1 MRHPQEPKRGC
12 NFVKQSLTCPNQTSN
27 INPVMKIGFPPADPT
42 MDLEDHPC
50 FDDTYEDRLNVLFVE
65 AITYIKNN
73 LH

>member
-1 MRHPQEPKRGC
+1 
-12 NFVKQSLTCPNQTSN
+12 
-27 INPVMKIGFPPADPT
+27 MKIGFPPADPT